1 LAKNGRS
8 ELIHLIPKT
17 VVKEGMKESA
27 VSWIQ
32 ARGGWS
38 GIMEYIKNDEKERI
52 KKQAKLNHIVEE
64 DSCEGKIYHC
74 FS

>member
-1 LAKNGRS
+1 M
-8 ELIHLIPKT
+8 IPKT

-52 KKQAKLNHIVEE
+52 KKVK
-64 DSCEGKIYHC
+64 
-74 FS
+74 